1 MKKGEDL
8 ILIMGATGQQGGAVA
23 RALLS
28 AGHKV
33 RAMTRNT
40 ESQAARALAEAG
52 AEIVQ
57 GNFDDGDSVKAAMD
71 GAWGVFAVQSSWE
84 AGIEGEETQGKNI
97 ASWAKGT
104 GVQHYVYTS
113 VGSAHRNTGIPHF
126 DNKWRVEETIRGL
139 GLPSFTILR
148 PVFFMENLS
157 SPFFKPGIDEGAVT
171 VGVGADTK
179 LQMIAA
185 ADIGEY
191 GRVAFERHED
201 LNGRA
206 IDIAGDEVTMPETAA
221 ILGSPAGREI
231 AFQPTPIDQVRQ
243 FSDDFALMLEWFDS
257 AGYEADIEGNA
268 NEFGIAPTRLKD
280 WAAAVNWN

>member
-8 ILIMGATGQQGGAVA
+8 ILVMGATGQQGGAVA
-23 RALLS
+23 RSLLS

-40 ESQAARALAEAG
+40 DSDAARALAEAG
-52 AEIVQ
+52 AEVVQ

-71 GAWGVFAVQSSWE
+71 GTWGAFAVQNTWE

-97 ASWAKGT
+97 AQWAKDA
-104 GVQHYVYTS
+104 GVQHYVYSS

-148 PVFFMENLS
+148 PAFFMENLA

-171 VGVGADTK
+171 VSVGAETK

-191 GRVAFERHED
+191 GRVAFEWHED

-206 IDIAGDEVTMPETAA
+206 IDIAGDELTMPETATMISSA
-221 ILGSPAGREI
+221 AGREI
-231 AFQPTPIDQVRQ
+231 SFQPTPIDQVRQ
-243 FSDDFALMLEWFDS
+243 FSDDFAAMLEWFDS
-257 AGYEADIEGNA
+257 SGYEADIEGNA
-268 NEFGIAPTRLKD
+268 KEFGIAPTRFKE
-280 WAAAVNWN
+280 WAAATSW

>member
-71 GAWGVFAVQSSWE
+71 GAWGVFAVQNSWE

-97 ASWAKGT
+97 ASWAKET

-280 WAAAVNWN
+280 WAAAVDWN

>member
-1 MKKGEDL
+1 MKKGENL
-8 ILIMGATGQQGGAVA
+8 ILVMGATGQQGGAVA

-40 ESQAARALAEAG
+40 TSDAATALAKAG
-52 AEIVQ
+52 AKVVQ
-57 GNFDDGDSVKAAMD
+57 GNFDDGNSVKAAMD
-71 GAWGVFAVQSSWE
+71 GAWGAFAVQNSWE

-97 ASWAKGT
+97 AQWAKDAGIR
-104 GVQHYVYTS
+104 HYVYTS

-148 PVFFMENLS
+148 PVFFMENFA

-171 VGVGADTK
+171 VGIGAETK

-185 ADIGEY
+185 ADIGQY

-206 IDIAGDEVTMPETAA
+206 IDIAGDELTMPETATKISSA
-221 ILGSPAGREI
+221 AGREI
-231 AFQPTPIDQVRQ
+231 SFQPAPIDQVRQ
-243 FSDDFALMLEWFDS
+243 FSDDFATMLEWFDS
-257 AGYEADIEGNA
+257 SGFEADIEGNV
-268 NEFGIAPTRLKD
+268 NEFGIVPTQFAD
-280 WAAAVNWN
+280 WANAASW

>member
-8 ILIMGATGQQGGAVA
+8 ILVMGATGQQGGAVA
-23 RALLS
+23 GVLLS

-40 ESQAARALAEAG
+40 TSDAARALAEAG
-52 AEIVQ
+52 AEVVQ

-71 GAWGVFAVQSSWE
+71 GAWGVFAVQNSWE
-84 AGIEGEETQGKNI
+84 AGIEGEETQGKNV
-97 ASWAKGT
+97 AQWAKDT
-104 GVQHYVYTS
+104 GIQHYVYTS

-148 PVFFMENLS
+148 PVFFMENFT

-171 VGVGADTK
+171 VGIGAETK

-185 ADIGEY
+185 ADIGQY

-201 LNGRA
+201 LSGRA
-206 IDIAGDEVTMPETAA
+206 IDIAGDELTMPEAA
-221 ILGSPAGREI
+221 RMISSAAGREI
-231 AFQPTPIDQVRQ
+231 SFQPTPIDQVRQ
-243 FSDDFALMLEWFDS
+243 FSDDFATMLEWFDNS
-257 AGYEADIEGNA
+257 GYEADVEGNA
-268 NEFGIAPTRLKD
+268 NEFGIAPTQFAD
-280 WAAAVNWN
+280 WANAISW

>member
-8 ILIMGATGQQGGAVA
+8 ILVMGATGQQGGAVA
-23 RALLS
+23 KSLLA
-28 AGHKV
+28 AGHKI
-33 RAMTRNT
+33 RAMTRNPDGDT
-40 ESQAARALAEAG
+40 AKALTAAG
-52 AEIVQ
+52 AEVVQ
-57 GNFDDGDSVKAAMD
+57 GNFDEADSVKAAMD
-71 GAWGVFAVQSSWE
+71 GAWGVFAVQNSWE

-97 ASWAKGT
+97 AQWAKDAGI
-104 GVQHYVYTS
+104 QHYVYTS

-148 PVFFMENLS
+148 PVFFMENFA

-171 VGVGADTK
+171 VGMDGNTK

-206 IDIAGDEVTMPETAA
+206 IDIAGDVLTMPEAA
-221 ILGSPAGREI
+221 TVISGAAGREI

-243 FSDDFALMLEWFDS
+243 FSADFASMLEWFDTD
-257 AGYEADIEGNA
+257 GYEADIDGNA
-268 NEFGIAPTRLKD
+268 KEFGIAPTQFKD
-280 WAAAVNWN
+280 WAAKVSW